1 VTRLV
6 TGTVSTQRISDMDGY
21 ASLEAIFASEW
32 TVGGVR
38 IRVLVLW
45 WLLFVAIA
53 TWVLLRTRVGN
64 WIFAVGGNK
73 DSARAVGVPVA
84 RVKIGL
90 YMTVGFAAW
99 FVGMHLLF
107 SLHTVQ
113 AGEGVG
119 NEFEYIIAAVIG
131 GCLLTGGYG
140 SAVGAGLGAF
150 IFGMAKQG
158 IVFAGW
164 NPDWYWTFLGAMLLL
179 ATLMNMY
186 VRRLAAKR

>member
-1 VTRLV
+1 
-6 TGTVSTQRISDMDGY
+6 TQRISDMDGY

-38 IRVLVLW
+38 MRVLVLW

-53 TWVLLRTRVGN
+53 RGVLLRTRVGN
-64 WIFAVGGNK
+64 WIFAVGGYK
-73 DSARAVGVPVA
+73 DSARALGVPVA

-99 FVGMHLLF
+99 FVGMHLRF